1 MGDKTHLIPDRWSFR
16 DDSRTGWSWEHKH
29 SQTTWMVLMTTAPPG
44 LLGTNQLCRTFTGVD
59 ELHTVVSRVSPEDS
73 GELLFLWSLCR
84 IARTLTQKLVQMSR
98 LMMPYPHLQ
107 SRKGLLL
114 ILWGFWGK
122 SRIGFPSWFKT
133 SLEEQGKETGLLL
146 WLGGGAGSG
155 LLVWASCQLHR
166 REHLGFLVNLPSYGT
181 RGKREDNA

>member
-1 MGDKTHLIPDRWSFR
+1 MTPELGEAGNTSTHRQPGWCWWLLLHQGCWGQTSFA
-16 DDSRTGWSWEHKH
+16 EHLL
-29 SQTTWMVLMTTAPPG
+29 VLMNCTRWWAG
-44 LLGTNQLCRTFTGVD
+44 FHLKI
-59 ELHTVVSRVSPEDS
+59 S

-114 ILWGFWGK
+114 ILRGFWGK

-146 WLGGGAGSG
+146 RLGDGAGSG

-181 RGKREDNA
+181 HGKREDNA